1 MQSIALFS
9 NLAGP
14 EGLLIFFV
22 VLLLFGAKKLPE
34 LARGLGQAVKE
45 FSKAKEDVNSELS
58 RATQLPDYHSGHP
71 NYHGDY
77 HSNQAGAQAPAH
89 TVPTSGPVVDVSATA
104 SVSAP
109 APAVPVA
116 PAAPNSGISAP
127 VEPAKPA

>member
-45 FSKAKEDVNSELS
+45 FSKAKEDVNSEFS
-58 RATQLPDYHSGHP
+58 RASQLPDYHASHS
-71 NYHGDY
+71 NYHGD
-77 HSNQAGAQAPAH
+77 PAH
-89 TVPTSGPVVDVSATA
+89 H
-104 SVSAP
+104 SAP
-109 APAVPVA
+109 PSPSPAAPAVTPGSDPAHVSHTGPTSPAPVA
-116 PAAPNSGISAP
+116 AASVPGTVPAAEIPKHS
-127 VEPAKPA
+127 